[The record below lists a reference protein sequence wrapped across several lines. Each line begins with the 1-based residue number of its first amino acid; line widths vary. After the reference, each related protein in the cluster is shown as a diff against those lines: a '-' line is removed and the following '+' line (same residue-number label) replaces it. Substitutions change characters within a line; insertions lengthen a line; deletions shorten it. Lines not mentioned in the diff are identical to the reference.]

1 MRVRTRDGAEAG
13 PPDAPAPV
21 VRDRRAPRRRVAGL
35 ESERARAAAPAG
47 PGRARVRQLR
57 TAAPALASG
66 RDRTGAGQ
74 AVAVRTPGSG
84 ASGLPLRSRTRN
96 RPGTRRRVP
105 LRPERDPSS
114 CRDVPATRP

>member
-1 MRVRTRDGAEAG
+1 MRLRTRDGAEAG

-35 ESERARAAAPAG
+35 ESERARAAALAG

-66 RDRTGAGQ
+66 RDRTGVARV
-74 AVAVRTPGSG
+74 VAVRASGSG
-84 ASGLPLRSRTRN
+84 SSGLPLRSRTRN
-96 RPGTRRRVP
+96 RPGTRGRVP
-105 LRPERDPSS
+105 LHPERDPSS
-114 CRDVPATRP
+114 CRDVPVTRP